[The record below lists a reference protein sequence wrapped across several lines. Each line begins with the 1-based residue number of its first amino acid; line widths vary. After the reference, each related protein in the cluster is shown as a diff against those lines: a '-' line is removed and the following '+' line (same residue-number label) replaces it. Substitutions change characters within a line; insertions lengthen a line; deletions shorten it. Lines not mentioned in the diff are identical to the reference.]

1 MEVEMLNNL
10 NIKCTLCGCAEVEL
24 QDYKIRNITDD
35 SCKMYKC
42 KNCETHFM
50 YPLPSQDLSEY
61 YDGTFREEV
70 HTADYYDYT
79 ELDKVFNNFFIS
91 CPPQISVTYIFSR
104 KLFSLI

>member
-1 MEVEMLNNL
+1 MLNNL
-10 NIKCTLCGCAEVEL
+10 NIKCKLCGCTEVEL

-70 HTADYYDYT
+70 I
-79 ELDKVFNNFFIS
+79 L
-91 CPPQISVTYIFSR
+91 QIITTTPNSIKYLIIF
-104 KLFSLI
+104 

>member
-1 MEVEMLNNL
+1 MLNNL
-10 NIKCTLCGCAEVEL
+10 NIKCKLCGCTEVEL

-79 ELDKVFNNFFIS
+79 ELDKVFNNFFTLH
-91 CPPQISVTYIFSR
+91 PPLMTALYKR
-104 KLFSLI
+104 SLKSSFLT

>member
-1 MEVEMLNNL
+1 MEVEMLDNL

-50 YPLPSQDLSEY
+50 YPLPS
-61 YDGTFREEV
+61 
-70 HTADYYDYT
+70 
-79 ELDKVFNNFFIS
+79 
-91 CPPQISVTYIFSR
+91 
-104 KLFSLI
+104 